1 MLLRR
6 ASHVYLGRRIL
17 PPYVTG
23 AGAAAAQDSVVVG
36 AGLRIITGGGTP
48 AADVALVVG
57 AGIKGTGGSG
67 AAVAD
72 AATVTASGFRAA
84 LGSGTPAAAASA
96 VVGVGDVFGDV
107 DIELTVAN
115 SQELKDA
122 LGNVWVSLV
131 NIAWE
136 WYDTPGSTAGNPLD
150 SGLFTTSVIGEATI
164 NVVGSNLANG
174 EYGQLILYHPS
185 DPDIR
190 ATLRV
195 PVVK

>member
-6 ASHVYLGRRIL
+6 ATHVYLGRRIL
-17 PPYVTG
+17 PPYITG
-23 AGAAAAQDSVVVG
+23 AGVAAAQDAVVVG

-72 AATVTASGFRAA
+72 PATVAASGVRSAV
-84 LGSGTPAAAASA
+84 GSGTPAADASV
-96 VVGVGDVFGDV
+96 VVGVGDVFGSV

-122 LGNVWVSLV
+122 QGNVWISLA

-136 WYDTPGSTAGNPLD
+136 WYDDPSSTAGEPLD

-164 NVVGSNLANG
+164 TVLGSNLANG